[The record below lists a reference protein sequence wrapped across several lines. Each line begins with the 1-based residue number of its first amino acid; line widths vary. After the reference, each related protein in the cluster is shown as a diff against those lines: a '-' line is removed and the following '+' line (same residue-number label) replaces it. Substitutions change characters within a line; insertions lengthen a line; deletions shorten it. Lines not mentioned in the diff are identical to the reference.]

1 MQAMILAAGLGT
13 RLRPLTDAVPKA
25 LVPILQTPALEW
37 LIRRL
42 EKIGVT
48 AIAINTHHF
57 AKQVEGFVEQ
67 RVSESQITLFREAEI
82 LGTGGGL
89 LNTRNFWK
97 PASFLLHNV
106 DVFCAADLLR
116 VYHHHEAQHNL
127 ATLLT
132 QDRTSQ
138 TKLLVDEKDYICG
151 IHYYKTQKHHLL
163 RKPHGVL
170 KELGFSGIH
179 VIRPEIFP
187 LIQQSGHFSI
197 IESYLDLSKNGYP
210 IRSFDIGNAY
220 WKDIGTLEKLN
231 ALEQDWQKMPLL
243 QACYEQ

>member
-13 RLRPLTDAVPKA
+13 RLHPLTDSVPKA
-25 LVPILQTPALEW
+25 LVPILETPALEW

-48 AIAINTHHF
+48 SIAINTHHF
-57 AKQVEGFVEQ
+57 ANQLEKFVEQ
-67 RVSESQITLFREAEI
+67 RVSESQITLFPEAEI

-89 LNTRNFWK
+89 RNTRNFWK
-97 PASFLLHNV
+97 PSSFFLHNV
-106 DVFCAADLLR
+106 DIFCSADLLR
-116 VYHHHEAQHNL
+116 VYQHHEAQHHL

-132 QDRTSQ
+132 QNRNSQ

-151 IHYYKTQKHHLL
+151 IHYYKTQKHHVL
-163 RKPHGVL
+163 RKPDGAL

-187 LIQQSGHFSI
+187 LIQQSDHFSI
-197 IESYLDLSKNGYP
+197 IESYLDLSEKGYP

-220 WKDIGTLEKLN
+220 WKDIGTLEKLKT
-231 ALEQDWQKMPLL
+231 LEKDWQKMPLL
-243 QACYEQ
+243 QACYQQ